1 MSYVVVFW
9 TGFDGLLFGAGGGD
23 GYGLLRG
30 VIGEL
35 ITISPGSWWKG
46 YSLLVLISLQTSRD
60 VGGV

>member
-35 ITISPGSWWKG
+35 ITISPGSLWKR
-46 YSLLVLISLQTSRD
+46 YSLLELMPLETGRD